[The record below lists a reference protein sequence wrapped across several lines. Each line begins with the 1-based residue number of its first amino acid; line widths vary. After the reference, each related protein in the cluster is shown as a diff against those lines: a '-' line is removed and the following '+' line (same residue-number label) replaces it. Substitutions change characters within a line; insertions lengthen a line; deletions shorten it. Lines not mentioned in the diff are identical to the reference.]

1 MTVAVADD
9 WELWFPNAYEIGAES
24 VRSFARATRN
34 WHVPYATSRQIPADV
49 AVPATMLGAPMLQAA
64 SAVVG
69 KAIPGCN
76 LAAIMHAGQSFSYLH
91 PLHVGDVLSL
101 GVRLV
106 SHIVK
111 AETDLI
117 VVECMVYANER
128 PCLGGE
134 IFLVHSQRETGID
147 FEAADRLADEVMMT
161 GTGPSNSDAYAANVA
176 ASI

>member
-1 MTVAVADD
+1 MAVADE
-9 WELWFPNAYEIGAES
+9 WELWFPDAYEIGAET
-24 VRSFARATRN
+24 VRSFARATRS
-34 WHVPYATSRQIPADV
+34 WDVPYAVSRRLPDDV

-64 SAVVG
+64 SGVVG

-76 LAAIMHAGQSFSYLH
+76 LSAILHAGQAFTYLR

-101 GVRLV
+101 GVRLT
-106 SHIVK
+106 SHVVK

-117 VVECMVYANER
+117 VVECMVYAGDE
-128 PCLGGE
+128 PSLGGE

-147 FEAADRLADEVMMT
+147 LEAADRLADEVMMT

-176 ASI
+176 ESR